1 MATQMRKRD
10 KKKEKA
16 KAELKAKKRRE
27 LFEELDKSTSAAAVA
42 TGGKDKGKKLGHR
55 QRVSETICTFGRP
68 HMLIIHTT
76 PRYPATASHRSS

>member
-55 QRVSETICTFGRP
+55 QRVSETICTSDG
-68 HMLIIHTT
+68 HILIIHTT
-76 PRYPATASHRSS
+76 SRYPATASHRSS